1 MRTSNPVLSDNAF
14 DVPGWENLAGR
25 ESASQ
30 LMTVQGTVN
39 AAFIL
44 IMLTIGSAI
53 GSWYLVQN
61 GLVSAGL
68 LLFPGMIGG
77 LVLALIMSFAKKS
90 SVFLAPLYAVMKGAF
105 LGALSLMVES
115 QVQARMGPAG
125 AGIVF
130 QAVLLTFGIFVSL
143 LMAYKF
149 GLVKV
154 GHTLGTCVMVGTAG
168 VMLLYLVN
176 LVMHMAGWGGIG
188 FIHGSG
194 WMGIGFSLLVI
205 VLASLN
211 LVMDFQFVESAAQR
225 GSPKYMEWY
234 AAFGVLATLVWL
246 YIEILR
252 LLAKFANRR

>member
-14 DVPGWENLAGR
+14 DVPGWEYLAGKDA
-25 ESASQ
+25 ASTS
-30 LMTVQGTVN
+30 MTIQGTVN

-44 IMLTIGSAI
+44 IMLTTGSAI
-53 GSWYLVQN
+53 GAWYLIQN
-61 GLVSAGL
+61 NIVSASL

-77 LVLALIMSFAKKS
+77 LVLALIMTFSKKS
-90 SVFLAPLYAVMKGAF
+90 SVFLAPVYAVVKGGF
-105 LGALSLMVES
+105 LGAISLLVES
-115 QVQARMGPAG
+115 QVQARLGPAG

-130 QAVLLTFGIFVSL
+130 QAVLLTFGIFISL

-149 GLVKV
+149 GLVRV

-168 VMLLYLVN
+168 VMMLYLVN
-176 LVMHMAGWGGIG
+176 LVMHMVGWGGLG

-194 WMGIGFSLLVI
+194 WMGIGFSLLVV

-246 YIEILR
+246 YIEI
-252 LLAKFANRR
+252 